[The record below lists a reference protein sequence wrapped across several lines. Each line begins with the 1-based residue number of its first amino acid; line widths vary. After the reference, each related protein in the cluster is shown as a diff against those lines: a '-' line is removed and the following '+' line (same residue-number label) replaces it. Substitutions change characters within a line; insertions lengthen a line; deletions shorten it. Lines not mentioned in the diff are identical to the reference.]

1 MAPDHNRCRSLRT
14 TARGVGCDANAKH
27 LVGGQAEWV
36 ANDRT
41 LNSQYMLMDEQVAKE
56 RKDDMRFLAP
66 IQAECLTQVRR
77 QPAHGTS
84 AM

>member
-1 MAPDHNRCRSLRT
+1 M
-14 TARGVGCDANAKH
+14 
-27 LVGGQAEWV
+27 GGQAEWA

-56 RKDDMRFLAP
+56 RKDGMRFLAP